1 MSGMKWTTKHGHGDG
16 VIVSCI
22 AVVSL
27 SIAAISYILINHQ
40 RTSKTSKTSKP
51 NNFVHGIVGAIGNTP
66 LILIPSLSLAT
77 GCHILGKAEFL
88 NPGGSVKDRVAVK
101 IVEEAFASGLLAE
114 GGVVTE
120 GSAGSTAISLATV
133 APAYGCKCHVVIPDD
148 VAIEKSQI
156 IEALGASVERVR
168 PVSITHKDH
177 FVNVARRRA
186 AEANDLAAMG
196 SNDKQRPLKDHKITN
211 GETIEEEKKSSIF
224 SNECTGGFFADQFE
238 NLANFRA
245 HYEGTGP
252 EIWAQTEGKLHA
264 FVAAAGTGGTIA
276 GVSQFLKEKD
286 PNIKC
291 FLIDPPGS
299 GLFNRVTRGV
309 MYTKE
314 EAEGKRLRNPFDSI
328 TEGIGINR
336 LTQNFMM
343 AKLDGAF
350 RGTDKEAVEMSRY
363 LLKRDGLFL
372 GSSSAMN
379 CVGAVRVAQALGPG
393 HTIVTILCDNGMRHL
408 SRFYKAEY
416 LSPLGLTPSATGLEF
431 LNHARNGIGDR

>member
-1 MSGMKWTTKHGHGDG
+1 MAPVTVRATGAIGAAAG
-16 VIVSCI
+16 IAI
-22 AVVSL
+22 AVVTYCTL
-27 SIAAISYILINHQ
+27 Y
-40 RTSKTSKTSKP
+40 KP
-51 NNFVHGIVGAIGNTP
+51 NKNRNFRSIFFNKKKKLKPRKGLVDAIGNTP
-66 LILIPSLSLAT
+66 LIRINSLSEAT
-77 GCHILGKAEFL
+77 GCEILGKCEFL

-101 IVEEAFASGLLAE
+101 IIEEAIESGKLTR

-133 APAYGCKCHVVIPDD
+133 APTYGCKCLVVIPDD
-148 VAIEKSQI
+148 AAIEKSQI
-156 IEALGASVERVR
+156 LEALGAIVERVR
-168 PVSITHKDH
+168 PVSITHRDH

-186 AEANDLAAMG
+186 LEANELASKRRRAVDKDGKELEHINGYG
-196 SNDKQRPLKDHKITN
+196 SDGAIQ
-211 GETIEEEKKSSIF
+211 SSKF
-224 SNECTGGFFADQFE
+224 PSDCTGGFFADQFE

-252 EIWAQTEGKLHA
+252 EIWEQTGGELDA
-264 FVAAAGTGGTIA
+264 FVAAAGTGGTVA
-276 GVSQFLKEKD
+276 GVSRFLQENN

-299 GLFNRVTRGV
+299 SLFNKVTRGV

-314 EAEGKRLRNPFDSI
+314 EAEGRRLKNPFDTI

-350 RGTDKEAVEMSRY
+350 RGTDREAVEMSRF
-363 LLKRDGLFL
+363 LVKNDGLFL

-379 CVGAVRVAQALGPG
+379 CVGAVRVAQSLGPG
-393 HTIVTILCDNGMRHL
+393 HTIVTILCDSGMRHL
-408 SRFYKAEY
+408 SKFYDVHY
-416 LSPLGLTPSATGLEF
+416 LSQQGLTPAAAGLEF
-431 LNHARNGIGDR
+431 LGIK